1 MATLDYSN
9 IYALQDKVF
18 AAVFSAETT
27 FYLTGDTCL
36 NRFYH
41 NRRYSDDLDLFTN
54 ENALFREDVRILV
67 DALTYASLSYTIQV
81 DTRDF
86 IRLLIQDELQIDLVN
101 DRVYRYGKSVHS
113 PLGIVLD
120 NELNICANKLCAII
134 GRDDPK
140 DMFDLYTIFKEGKID
155 WKTAITAAAKKCVLD
170 PEVLEYRLSSF
181 PLGLL
186 DLLAVV
192 DPSTVSEMKQGY
204 SHMVKHIL
212 HKCPDE
218 TG

>member
-1 MATLDYSN
+1 MAALNYTG
-9 IYALQDKVF
+9 IYALQDKVL
-18 AAVFSAETT
+18 AVIFSTETT
-27 FYLTGDTCL
+27 FYLTGGTCL

-54 ENALFREDVRILV
+54 ENALFRDDLRVLL
-67 DALTYASLSYTIQV
+67 DTLTSASLPYAIQV

-86 IRLLIQDELQIDLVN
+86 VRLFIEERLQIDLVN
-101 DRVYRYGKSVHS
+101 DRVYRYGKSIRS

-140 DMFDLYTIFKEGKID
+140 DMFDLYTIFKKGKID
-155 WKTAITAAAKKCVLD
+155 WKTVITAAAKKCVLD

-181 PLGLL
+181 PVELL

-192 DPSTVSEMKQGY
+192 DPTTVSEMKQEY
-204 SHMVKHIL
+204 PRMVEHIL
-212 HKCPDE
+212 LMMP
-218 TG
+218 

>member
-1 MATLDYSN
+1 MAALNYTD
-9 IYALQDKVF
+9 IYALQDKVL
-18 AAVFSAETT
+18 AVIFSTETT
-27 FYLTGDTCL
+27 FYLTGGTCL

-54 ENALFREDVRILV
+54 ENALFRDDVRILL
-67 DALTYASLSYTIQV
+67 DTLKSASLPYAIQV

-86 IRLLIQDELQIDLVN
+86 VRLFIEERLQLDLVN
-101 DRVYRYGKSVHS
+101 DRVYRYGKSIRS

-140 DMFDLYTIFKEGKID
+140 DMFDLYTIFKKGKID
-155 WKTAITAAAKKCVLD
+155 WKTVITAAAKKCVLD

-181 PLGLL
+181 PLELL

-192 DPSTVSEMKQGY
+192 DPTTVSEMKQGY
-204 SHMVKHIL
+204 PRMVEHIL
-212 HKCPDE
+212 LIMP
-218 TG
+218 

>member
-1 MATLDYSN
+1 MAALNYTD
-9 IYALQDKVF
+9 IYALQDKVLT
-18 AAVFSAETT
+18 VIFSTETT
-27 FYLTGDTCL
+27 FYLTGGTCL

-54 ENALFREDVRILV
+54 ENALFRDDLRVLL
-67 DALTYASLSYTIQV
+67 DTLTSASLPYAIQV

-86 IRLLIQDELQIDLVN
+86 VRLFIEERLQIDLVN
-101 DRVYRYGKSVHS
+101 DRVYRYGKSIRS

-140 DMFDLYTIFKEGKID
+140 DMFDLYTIFKKGKID
-155 WKTAITAAAKKCVLD
+155 WKTVITAAAKKCVLD

-181 PLGLL
+181 PVELL

-192 DPSTVSEMKQGY
+192 DPTTVSEMKQGY
-204 SHMVKHIL
+204 PRMVEHIL
-212 HKCPDE
+212 LMMP
-218 TG
+218 

>member
-1 MATLDYSN
+1 MAALNYTN
-9 IYALQDKVF
+9 IYALQDKVL
-18 AAVFSAETT
+18 AVIFSTETT
-27 FYLTGDTCL
+27 FYLTGGTCL

-54 ENALFREDVRILV
+54 ENALFRDDLRVLL
-67 DALTYASLSYTIQV
+67 DTLTSASLPYAIQV

-86 IRLLIQDELQIDLVN
+86 VRLFIEERLQLDLVN
-101 DRVYRYGKSVHS
+101 DRVYRYGKSIRS

-140 DMFDLYTIFKEGKID
+140 DMFDLYTIFKKGKID
-155 WKTAITAAAKKCVLD
+155 WKTVITAAAKKCVLD

-181 PLGLL
+181 PLELL

-192 DPSTVSEMKQGY
+192 DPTTVSEMKQGY
-204 SHMVKHIL
+204 PRMVEHIL
-212 HKCPDE
+212 LIMP
-218 TG
+218 

>member
-1 MATLDYSN
+1 MAALNYTN
-9 IYALQDKVF
+9 IYALQDKGL
-18 AAVFSAETT
+18 AVIFSTETT
-27 FYLTGDTCL
+27 FYLTGGTCL

-54 ENALFREDVRILV
+54 ENALFRDDVRILL
-67 DALTYASLSYTIQV
+67 DTLKSASLPYAIQV

-86 IRLLIQDELQIDLVN
+86 VRLFIEERLQLDLVN
-101 DRVYRYGKSVHS
+101 DRVYRYGKSIRS

-140 DMFDLYTIFKEGKID
+140 DMFDLYTIFKKGKID
-155 WKTAITAAAKKCVLD
+155 WKTVITAAANKCVLD

-181 PLGLL
+181 PLELL

-192 DPSTVSEMKQGY
+192 DPTTVSEMKQGY
-204 SHMVKHIL
+204 PRMVEHIL
-212 HKCPDE
+212 LIMP
-218 TG
+218 

>member
-1 MATLDYSN
+1 MAALNFTN
-9 IYALQDKVF
+9 IYALQDKVL
-18 AAVFSAETT
+18 AVIFSTETT
-27 FYLTGDTCL
+27 FYLTGGTCL

-54 ENALFREDVRILV
+54 ENALFRDDVRILL
-67 DALTYASLSYTIQV
+67 DTLKSASLPYAIQV

-86 IRLLIQDELQIDLVN
+86 VRLFIEERLQLDLVN
-101 DRVYRYGKSVHS
+101 DRVYRYGKSIRS

-140 DMFDLYTIFKEGKID
+140 DMFDLYTIFKKGKID
-155 WKTAITAAAKKCVLD
+155 WKTVITAAAKKCVLD

-181 PLGLL
+181 PLELL

-192 DPSTVSEMKQGY
+192 DPTTVGEMKKGY
-204 SHMVKHIL
+204 PRMVEHIL
-212 HKCPDE
+212 HLMP
-218 TG
+218 

>member
-1 MATLDYSN
+1 MAALNYTD
-9 IYALQDKVF
+9 IYALQDKVL
-18 AAVFSAETT
+18 AVIFSTETT
-27 FYLTGDTCL
+27 FYLTGGTCL

-54 ENALFREDVRILV
+54 ENALFRDDLRVLL
-67 DALTYASLSYTIQV
+67 DTLTSASLLYAIQV

-86 IRLLIQDELQIDLVN
+86 VRLFIEERLQIDLVN
-101 DRVYRYGKSVHS
+101 DRVYRYGKSIRS

-140 DMFDLYTIFKEGKID
+140 DMFDLYTIFKKGKID
-155 WKTAITAAAKKCVLD
+155 WKTVITAAAKKCVLD

-181 PLGLL
+181 PVELL

-204 SHMVKHIL
+204 PRMVEHIL
-212 HKCPDE
+212 LMMP
-218 TG
+218 

>member
-1 MATLDYSN
+1 MAALNYTN
-9 IYALQDKVF
+9 IFALQDKVL
-18 AAVFSAETT
+18 AVIFSTETT
-27 FYLTGDTCL
+27 FYLTGGTCL

-54 ENALFREDVRILV
+54 ENALFRDDVRILL
-67 DALTYASLSYTIQV
+67 DTLKSASLPYAIQV

-86 IRLLIQDELQIDLVN
+86 VRLFIEERLQLDLVN
-101 DRVYRYGKSVHS
+101 DRVYRYGKSIRS

-140 DMFDLYTIFKEGKID
+140 DMFDLYTIFKKGKID
-155 WKTAITAAAKKCVLD
+155 WKTVITAAAKKCVLD

-181 PLGLL
+181 PLELL

-192 DPSTVSEMKQGY
+192 DPTTVSEMKQGY
-204 SHMVKHIL
+204 PRMVEHIL
-212 HKCPDE
+212 LIMP
-218 TG
+218 

>member
-1 MATLDYSN
+1 MAALNYTN
-9 IYALQDKVF
+9 IYALQDKVL
-18 AAVFSAETT
+18 APIFSAETT
-27 FYLTGDTCL
+27 FYLTGGTCL

-54 ENALFREDVRILV
+54 ENALFHDDVRILL
-67 DALTYASLSYTIQV
+67 DTLKSASLPYAIQV

-86 IRLLIQDELQIDLVN
+86 VRLLIEERLQLDLVN
-101 DRVYRYGKSVHS
+101 DRVYRYGKSIRS

-140 DMFDLYTIFKEGKID
+140 DMFDLYTIFKKGKID
-155 WKTAITAAAKKCVLD
+155 WKTVNTAAAKKCVLD
-170 PEVLEYRLSSF
+170 PEVLEYRLLSF
-181 PLGLL
+181 PLELL

-192 DPSTVSEMKQGY
+192 DPTTVSEMKEGY
-204 SHMVKHIL
+204 LRMVEHIL
-212 HKCPDE
+212 LIMP
-218 TG
+218 

>member
-1 MATLDYSN
+1 MATLNYTN
-9 IYALQDKVF
+9 IYALQDKVLT
-18 AAVFSAETT
+18 AIFSAETT
-27 FYLTGDTCL
+27 FYLTGGTCL

-41 NRRYSDDLDLFTN
+41 NRRYSNDPELLTN
-54 ENALFREDVRILV
+54 ENALFRDDVRILL
-67 DALTYASLSYTIQV
+67 DALTSASLSYAIQV

-86 IRLLIQDELQIDLVN
+86 LRLLIQDELQLDLIN
-101 DRVYRYGKSVHS
+101 DRVYRYGKSIHS

-140 DMFDLYTIFKEGKID
+140 DMFDLYTIFKKDKLD
-155 WKTAITAAAKKCVLD
+155 WKMAITAAAKKCVLD

-181 PLGLL
+181 PLELL

-204 SHMVKHIL
+204 SHMLEHIL
-212 HKCPDE
+212 AIMP
-218 TG
+218 

>member
-1 MATLDYSN
+1 MAALNYTN
-9 IYALQDKVF
+9 IYALQDKVL
-18 AAVFSAETT
+18 AAIFSAETT
-27 FYLTGDTCL
+27 FYLTGGTCL

-41 NRRYSDDLDLFTN
+41 NRRYSNDLDLFTN
-54 ENALFREDVRILV
+54 ENALFRDDVRILL
-67 DALTYASLSYTIQV
+67 DALTSASLSYAIQV

-86 IRLLIQDELQIDLVN
+86 VRLLIQDELQLDLIN
-101 DRVYRYGKSVHS
+101 DRVYRYGKSSHA

-140 DMFDLYTIFKEGKID
+140 DMFDLYTIFKKGKLD
-155 WKTAITAAAKKCVLD
+155 WKIASTAAAKKCVLD

-181 PLGLL
+181 PLELL

-192 DPSTVSEMKQGY
+192 DPTTVSEMKQGY
-204 SHMVKHIL
+204 LHMLERIL
-212 HKCPDE
+212 DIMP
-218 TG
+218 

>member
-1 MATLDYSN
+1 MAALNYTN
-9 IYALQDKVF
+9 VYALQDKVL
-18 AAVFSAETT
+18 APIFSAETT
-27 FYLTGDTCL
+27 FYLTGGTCL

-41 NRRYSDDLDLFTN
+41 NRRYSNDLDLFTN
-54 ENALFREDVRILV
+54 ENALFRDDVRILL
-67 DALTYASLSYTIQV
+67 DALTSASLSYAIQV

-86 IRLLIQDELQIDLVN
+86 VRLFIQDELQLDLIN
-101 DRVYRYGKSVHS
+101 DRVYRYGKSIHS

-140 DMFDLYTIFKEGKID
+140 DMFDLYTIFKMGKLD
-155 WKTAITAAAKKCVLD
+155 WKIAITAAAKKCVLD

-181 PLGLL
+181 PLELL

-192 DPSTVSEMKQGY
+192 DPTTVSEMKQGY
-204 SHMVKHIL
+204 LYMLEHIL
-212 HKCPDE
+212 DIMP
-218 TG
+218 

>member
-1 MATLDYSN
+1 MAALNYTD
-9 IYALQDKVF
+9 IYALQDKVL
-18 AAVFSAETT
+18 AVIFSTETT
-27 FYLTGDTCL
+27 FYLTGGTCL

-54 ENALFREDVRILV
+54 ENALFRDDVRILL
-67 DALTYASLSYTIQV
+67 DTLKSASLPYAIQV

-86 IRLLIQDELQIDLVN
+86 VRLFIEERLQLDLVN
-101 DRVYRYGKSVHS
+101 DRVYRYGKSIRS

-140 DMFDLYTIFKEGKID
+140 DMFDLYTIFKKGKID
-155 WKTAITAAAKKCVLD
+155 WKTVITAAAKKCVLD

-181 PLGLL
+181 PLELL

-192 DPSTVSEMKQGY
+192 DPTTVSETKQGY
-204 SHMVKHIL
+204 PRMVEHIL
-212 HKCPDE
+212 LIMP
-218 TG
+218 

>member
-1 MATLDYSN
+1 MAALNYTN
-9 IYALQDKVF
+9 IYALQDKVL
-18 AAVFSAETT
+18 APIFSAETT
-27 FYLTGDTCL
+27 FYLTGGTCL

-41 NRRYSDDLDLFTN
+41 NRRYSNDLDLFTN
-54 ENALFREDVRILV
+54 ENALFRDDVRILL
-67 DALTYASLSYTIQV
+67 DALTSASLSYAIQV

-86 IRLLIQDELQIDLVN
+86 VRLFIQDELQLDLIN
-101 DRVYRYGKSVHS
+101 DRVYRYGKSIHS

-140 DMFDLYTIFKEGKID
+140 DMFDLYTIFKKGKLD
-155 WKTAITAAAKKCVLD
+155 WKIAITAAAKKCVLD

-181 PLGLL
+181 PLELL

-192 DPSTVSEMKQGY
+192 DPTTVSEMKQGY
-204 SHMVKHIL
+204 LHMLEHIL
-212 HKCPDE
+212 DIMP
-218 TG
+218 

>member
-1 MATLDYSN
+1 MAALNYTN
-9 IYALQDKVF
+9 IYALQDKVL
-18 AAVFSAETT
+18 AVIFSTETT
-27 FYLTGDTCL
+27 FYLTGGTCL

-54 ENALFREDVRILV
+54 ENALFRDDVRILL
-67 DALTYASLSYTIQV
+67 DTLKSASLPYAIQV

-86 IRLLIQDELQIDLVN
+86 VRLFIEERLQLDLVN
-101 DRVYRYGKSVHS
+101 DRVYRYGKSIRS

-140 DMFDLYTIFKEGKID
+140 DMFDLYTIFKKGKID

-181 PLGLL
+181 PLELL

-192 DPSTVSEMKQGY
+192 DPTKVNEMKQGY
-204 SHMVKHIL
+204 LHMVEHIL
-212 HKCPDE
+212 LIMP
-218 TG
+218 

>member
-1 MATLDYSN
+1 MAALNYAN
-9 IYALQDKVF
+9 IYALQDKVLD
-18 AAVFSAETT
+18 VIFSAETT
-27 FYLTGDTCL
+27 FYLTGGTCL

-41 NRRYSDDLDLFTN
+41 ERRYSDDLDLFTN
-54 ENALFREDVRILV
+54 ENALFRDDVRILL
-67 DALTYASLSYTIQV
+67 DALTSASLPYTIQV

-86 IRLLIQDELQIDLVN
+86 VRLLIEEKLQLDLVN
-101 DRVYRYGKSVHS
+101 DRVYRYGKSIHS

-140 DMFDLYTIFKEGKID
+140 DVFDLYTIFKMGKID
-155 WKTAITAAAKKCVLD
+155 WKTVFLATAKKCVLD

-181 PLGLL
+181 PLELL

-192 DPSTVSEMKQGY
+192 DPTTVSEMKQGY
-204 SHMVKHIL
+204 PRMVEHIL
-212 HKCPDE
+212 RIMP
-218 TG
+218 

>member
-1 MATLDYSN
+1 MAALNYTN
-9 IYALQDKVF
+9 IYALQDKGL
-18 AAVFSAETT
+18 AVIFSTETT
-27 FYLTGDTCL
+27 FYLTGGTCL

-54 ENALFREDVRILV
+54 ENALFRDDVRILL
-67 DALTYASLSYTIQV
+67 DTLKSASLPYAIQV

-86 IRLLIQDELQIDLVN
+86 VRLFIEERLQLDLVN
-101 DRVYRYGKSVHS
+101 DRVYRYGKSIRS

-140 DMFDLYTIFKEGKID
+140 DMFDLYTIFKKGKID
-155 WKTAITAAAKKCVLD
+155 WKTIITAAAKKCVLD

-181 PLGLL
+181 PLELL

-192 DPSTVSEMKQGY
+192 DPTTVSEMKQGY
-204 SHMVKHIL
+204 PRMVEHIL
-212 HKCPDE
+212 LIMP
-218 TG
+218 

>member
-1 MATLDYSN
+1 MAALNFTN
-9 IYALQDKVF
+9 IYALQDKVL
-18 AAVFSAETT
+18 AVIFSAETT
-27 FYLTGDTCL
+27 FYLTGGTCL

-41 NRRYSDDLDLFTN
+41 KRRYSDDLDLFTN
-54 ENALFREDVRILV
+54 ENALFRDDVRTLL
-67 DALTYASLSYTIQV
+67 DALTSASLPFTIQV

-86 IRLLIQDELQIDLVN
+86 VRLYIQDKLQLDLVN
-101 DRVYRYGKSVHS
+101 DRVYRYGKSIYS

-140 DMFDLYTIFKEGKID
+140 DMFDLYTIFKKGKID
-155 WKTAITAAAKKCVLD
+155 WETAITAAEKKCILD

-181 PLGLL
+181 PLELL

-192 DPSTVSEMKQGY
+192 DPITVNEMKQGY
-204 SHMVKHIL
+204 PRMVEHIL
-212 HKCPDE
+212 LIMP
-218 TG
+218 

>member
-1 MATLDYSN
+1 MAALNYTN
-9 IYALQDKVF
+9 IYALQDKGL
-18 AAVFSAETT
+18 AVIFSTETT
-27 FYLTGDTCL
+27 FYLTGGTCL

-54 ENALFREDVRILV
+54 ENALFRDDVRILL
-67 DALTYASLSYTIQV
+67 DTLKSASLPYAIQV

-86 IRLLIQDELQIDLVN
+86 VRLFIEERLQLDLVN
-101 DRVYRYGKSVHS
+101 DRVYRYGKSIRS

-140 DMFDLYTIFKEGKID
+140 DMFDLYTIFKKGKID
-155 WKTAITAAAKKCVLD
+155 WKTVITAAAKKCVLD

-181 PLGLL
+181 PLELL

-192 DPSTVSEMKQGY
+192 DPTTVSEMKQGY
-204 SHMVKHIL
+204 PRMVEHIL
-212 HKCPDE
+212 LIMP
-218 TG
+218 

>member
-1 MATLDYSN
+1 MAALNYTD
-9 IYALQDKVF
+9 IYALQDKVLT
-18 AAVFSAETT
+18 VIFSTETT
-27 FYLTGDTCL
+27 FYLTGGTCL

-54 ENALFREDVRILV
+54 ENALFRDDLRVLL
-67 DALTYASLSYTIQV
+67 DTLTSASLPYAIQV

-86 IRLLIQDELQIDLVN
+86 VRLFIEERLQIDLVN
-101 DRVYRYGKSVHS
+101 DRVYRYGKSIRS

-140 DMFDLYTIFKEGKID
+140 DMFDLYTIFKKGKID
-155 WKTAITAAAKKCVLD
+155 WKTVITAAAKKCVLD

-181 PLGLL
+181 PVELL

-204 SHMVKHIL
+204 PRMVEHIL
-212 HKCPDE
+212 LMMP
-218 TG
+218 

>member
-1 MATLDYSN
+1 MATLNYTN
-9 IYALQDKVF
+9 IYALQDKVLT
-18 AAVFSAETT
+18 AIFSAETT
-27 FYLTGDTCL
+27 FYLTGGTCL

-41 NRRYSDDLDLFTN
+41 NRRYSNDPELLTN
-54 ENALFREDVRILV
+54 ENALFRDDVRILL
-67 DALTYASLSYTIQV
+67 DALTSASLSYAIQV

-86 IRLLIQDELQIDLVN
+86 FRLLIQDELQLDLIN
-101 DRVYRYGKSVHS
+101 DRVYRYGKSIHS

-140 DMFDLYTIFKEGKID
+140 DMFDLYTIFKKDKLD
-155 WKTAITAAAKKCVLD
+155 WKMAITAAAKKCVLD

-181 PLGLL
+181 PLELL

-204 SHMVKHIL
+204 SHMLEHIL
-212 HKCPDE
+212 AIMP
-218 TG
+218 